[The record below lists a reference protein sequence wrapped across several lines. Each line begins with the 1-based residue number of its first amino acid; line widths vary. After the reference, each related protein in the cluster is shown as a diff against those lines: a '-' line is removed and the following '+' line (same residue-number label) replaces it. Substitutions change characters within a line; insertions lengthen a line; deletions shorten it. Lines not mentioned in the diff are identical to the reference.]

1 MHCELVV
8 PRLFAERV
16 AARLPGVEML
26 LARAR
31 CTSQE
36 SCSFEGWLQD
46 AFGLGETPLPAGACT
61 ELGAGGEPGTAC
73 WARADPVHLRVMR
86 DRLILVPGAAL
97 NLTAEETASLCAAV
111 NEHFGERLGLR
122 MAEPERWTAR
132 LAEEMAIEAPSPLE
146 IAGRDV
152 DLGRPAGA
160 DAARSHKL
168 MNEAQMVLHSHPVN
182 EARETQGLASVNS
195 IWLWGAGRQPKI
207 EGAPWQ
213 SVSARD
219 PLVLGLARAAGARH
233 RPLPASAGAWLE
245 RAPEEGRHLLALD
258 MLRAPHALG
267 LTGEYQDTLAALER
281 DWFAPLLSALR
292 AKRIGMVS
300 VHAPDGE
307 RSLSVETVGGDLR
320 RIWRRP
326 RAIASWMG

>member
-36 SCSFEGWLQD
+36 SCSFEGWLQE
-46 AFGLGETPLPAGACT
+46 AFGLGETRLPAGAST
-61 ELGAGGEPGTAC
+61 ELGAGRDPGTGC
-73 WARADPVHLRVMR
+73 WVRADPVHLRVMR
-86 DRLILVPGAAL
+86 ERLIVVPGAAL
-97 NLTAEETASLCAAV
+97 NLTPDDAQSLCEAINA
-111 NEHFGERLGLR
+111 HFGERLALR
-122 MAEPERWTAR
+122 MVEPERWAAR
-132 LAEEMAIEAPSPLE
+132 LAEEMAVDAPSPLE

-182 EARETQGLASVNS
+182 EAREKQGLAPVNS
-195 IWLWGAGRQPKI
+195 IWLWGAGRPPKL
-207 EGAPWQ
+207 EGVPWQ
-213 SVSARD
+213 SVTARD
-219 PLVLGLARAAGARH
+219 PLVLGLARAAGVRH
-233 RPLPASAGAWLE
+233 RPLPASAAAWLE
-245 RAPEEGRHLLALD
+245 RAPEEGRHLIALD

-267 LTGEYQDTLAALER
+267 LTGEYHDAMAGLER
-281 DWFAPLLSALR
+281 DWFAPLLQALR
-292 AKRIGMVS
+292 EGRIGMVTIH
-300 VHAPDGE
+300 VPDAGE
-307 RSLSVETVGGDLR
+307 CASYETIRGDLR
-320 RIWRRP
+320 RFWRRP
-326 RAIASWMG
+326 KALEHYS